1 MKRFMIT
8 FHGEEMERLGVL
20 VRYAYYA
27 NEIGEIELPEVI
39 KALRR
44 CGVICD
50 IEAIEMS
57 NCKCIMIEEDN

>member
-27 NEIGEIELPEVI
+27 DTIGEVEIPAVI
-39 KALRR
+39 RALRR
-44 CGVICD
+44 CGVISD